1 MVILEDV
8 CESKITSLY
17 ACSLHDCKAV
27 SSQCGQGF
35 LCTPDNVKKVI
46 INIGKSFW
54 CININ
59 GLPVSVSNSVPE
71 IHWDWFFETFPLST
85 EQLNTV
91 NYFLHWAVKYL
102 NYVSR
107 VLMDITS
114 ILIYYYFLWLV
125 CCRRIPVHPNNRLK
139 ITLMEISVAAQ
150 VDHFCVWNSFTY

>member
-1 MVILEDV
+1 MHVV
-8 CESKITSLY
+8 CMIVKQFQ
-17 ACSLHDCKAV
+17 V
-27 SSQCGQGF
+27 SV
-35 LCTPDNVKKVI
+35 DKVSCAHQI
-46 INIGKSFW
+46 MLRRPLLIGTSFW
-54 CININ
+54 CFNIN

-114 ILIYYYFLWLV
+114 ILIYCYFLWLV

-150 VDHFCVWNSFTY
+150 VEYFCVWNSFTY

>member
-1 MVILEDV
+1 MHVV
-8 CESKITSLY
+8 CMIVKQFQ
-17 ACSLHDCKAV
+17 V
-27 SSQCGQGF
+27 SV
-35 LCTPDNVKKVI
+35 DKVSCAHQI
-46 INIGKSFW
+46 MLRRPLLIGTSFW
-54 CININ
+54 CFNIN

-107 VLMDITS
+107 ILMDITS
-114 ILIYYYFLWLV
+114 ILIYCYFFWLV

-150 VDHFCVWNSFTY
+150 VEYFCVWNSFTY

>member
-1 MVILEDV
+1 MHVICMIV
-8 CESKITSLY
+8 KQFQ
-17 ACSLHDCKAV
+17 V
-27 SSQCGQGF
+27 SV
-35 LCTPDNVKKVI
+35 DKVSCAHQI
-46 INIGKSFW
+46 MLRRPLLIGTSFW
-54 CININ
+54 CFNIN
-59 GLPVSVSNSVPE
+59 GLPVSVSNSVPQ

-91 NYFLHWAVKYL
+91 NYFLHWAVKCL